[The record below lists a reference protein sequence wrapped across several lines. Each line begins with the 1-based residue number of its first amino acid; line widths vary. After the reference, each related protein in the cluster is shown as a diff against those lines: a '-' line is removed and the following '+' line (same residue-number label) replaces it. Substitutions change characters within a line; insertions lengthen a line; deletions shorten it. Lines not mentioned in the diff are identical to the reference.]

1 MTAAMA
7 HQAIPDLKGFGANGR
22 VFFWLRLGTPSLQ
35 TVHVGFV
42 ADSEIMVKQAYAEAI
57 AAGAA
62 EIHSQQIIV
71 DPMLTSEL
79 RYGDLWSM
87 REFNH
92 FDFELN
98 GIIRALLRT
107 AVNDFMDSVHHI
119 WCPLS
124 SQEFQDLPDGAE
136 TTLTTKN
143 RDGKRDPEM
152 HQTKKGNQYCF
163 GMKAHIGVDDESGLV
178 HSVVGTAATVA
189 DVTRSTSC
197 CTATRTSSAPMPTT
211 PASKSAPSMPTEK

>member
-1 MTAAMA
+1 MLDHIFITVSDTER
-7 HQAIPDLKGFGANGR
+7 AIVFYERVLPLLGITNRHDNDGSNGPSGHPDLKGFGANGR
-22 VFFWLRLGTPSLQ
+22 VFFWLRSGTPSLQ

-98 GIIRALLRT
+98 GIIRAFFT
-107 AVNDFMDSVHHI
+107 H
-119 WCPLS
+119 C
-124 SQEFQDLPDGAE
+124 G
-136 TTLTTKN
+136 
-143 RDGKRDPEM
+143 
-152 HQTKKGNQYCF
+152 
-163 GMKAHIGVDDESGLV
+163 
-178 HSVVGTAATVA
+178 
-189 DVTRSTSC
+189 
-197 CTATRTSSAPMPTT
+197 
-211 PASKSAPSMPTEK
+211 

>member
-1 MTAAMA
+1 M
-7 HQAIPDLKGFGANGR
+7 
-22 VFFWLRLGTPSLQ
+22 
-35 TVHVGFV
+35 HVGFV

-98 GIIRALLRT
+98 GIIRLFYALRL
-107 AVNDFMDSVHHI
+107 MIS
-119 WCPLS
+119 
-124 SQEFQDLPDGAE
+124 
-136 TTLTTKN
+136 
-143 RDGKRDPEM
+143 
-152 HQTKKGNQYCF
+152 
-163 GMKAHIGVDDESGLV
+163 
-178 HSVVGTAATVA
+178 
-189 DVTRSTSC
+189 
-197 CTATRTSSAPMPTT
+197 
-211 PASKSAPSMPTEK
+211 